1 MSGGLSCVRRG
12 SFKKSERIRLFPG
25 CAIAR
30 RVYLWYHCFIPAR
43 GAAGRAGERSPG
55 AGKRPGAGRTPAGKE
70 RGIAPMRDLKRDIAA
85 QLKQTIMTVYP
96 AAEGLPEDLSG
107 LLEVPPDPQ
116 MGDYAF
122 PCFKLS
128 RSLRKAPPVIA
139 QSLEAAFDAP
149 ETARAECAGGY
160 LNFFLNRGNFA
171 QSTLKA
177 VLDAKGRWGAGTE
190 GEGKTICLD
199 YSSINIAKRF
209 HIGHLS
215 TTVLGNSL
223 RKIFDFLGYKTV
235 SINHLGD
242 WGTQFGKMIAAYKH
256 WGDKETV
263 EKGGVDEMTRL
274 YVRFNQEAAENPA
287 LEAEGRAWFKK
298 IEDGDEEALTI
309 FKWFKDVT
317 LKDAMRVYD
326 ILGVRFDSYAGES
339 FYADKT
345 AAVVE
350 ELEQKGLLRDSE
362 GAKIVDLEEYGMPP
376 MLILKSDGA
385 TLYHT
390 RDLAAALYR
399 MNTYHFDQCLY
410 VVAYQQDLHFRQ
422 LFKVLELMG
431 YDWAATRMK
440 HVAFGMVSYE
450 GQALSTRKG
459 VMIYL
464 DELLTRAQEKA
475 LEIINEK
482 SPNLPDKEE
491 VARQVG
497 VGAVVYSTLQNGRI
511 KDIDFWWDRALNFD
525 GETGPYVQYTC
536 ARCGSVL
543 RRSGDLQN
551 AAPDYA
557 ALDNDEAQQLLLLLS
572 RFPEAVRDAANKY
585 EPYLINRAVT
595 DLAKAYNKFYYE
607 HRVLDESDPA
617 GTKARLE
624 LTQAVQEVIRTGL
637 SLLGIEAPERM

>member
-1 MSGGLSCVRRG
+1 MDM
-12 SFKKSERIRLFPG
+12 KQRI
-25 CAIAR
+25 A
-30 RVYLWYHCFIPAR
+30 
-43 GAAGRAGERSPG
+43 
-55 AGKRPGAGRTPAGKE
+55 
-70 RGIAPMRDLKRDIAA
+70 DL
-85 QLKQTIMTVYP
+85 
-96 AAEGLPEDLSG
+96 AAEMLKAAFPEAQGLPEDLAA
-107 LLEVPPDPQ
+107 LLEVPPDPA

-128 RSLRKAPPVIA
+128 RALRMGPPMIA
-139 QSLEAAFDAP
+139 QKLAGAVNRP
-149 ETARAECAGGY
+149 EIARVECVGGY
-160 LNFFLNRGNFA
+160 LNFFFNRENFA
-171 QSTLKA
+171 REMLGAIMAAPEKWGGSQE
-177 VLDAKGRWGAGTE
+177 GR
-190 GEGKTICLD
+190 GKTVCLD

-215 TTVLGNSL
+215 TTVIGNSL
-223 RKIFDFLGYKTV
+223 KRIYDFQGWKTV

-242 WGTQFGKMIAAYKH
+242 WGTQFGKMIAAYKR

-263 EKGGVDEMTRL
+263 EKGGVDEMTKL

-287 LEAEGRAWFKK
+287 LEDEGRAWFKK
-298 IEDGDEEALTI
+298 IEEGDKEALEI
-309 FKWFKDVT
+309 FHWFKDVT

-326 ILGVRFDSYAGES
+326 ILDVHFDSYAGES

-345 AAVVE
+345 GRVVQ
-350 ELEQKGLLRDSE
+350 ELEEKGLLQESD
-362 GAKIVDLEEYGMPP
+362 GARIVNLEEYGMPP
-376 MLILKSDGA
+376 CLILKSDGA

-399 MNTYHFDQCLY
+399 KETYHFDQCLY

-431 YDWAATRMK
+431 YDWAKDQCK

-475 LEIINEK
+475 LAIIKEK
-482 SPNLPDKEE
+482 SPNLENKEE

-497 VGAVVYSTLQNGRI
+497 VGAVVYATLQNNRI

-525 GETGPYVQYTC
+525 GETGPYVQYTY
-536 ARCGSVL
+536 ARCCSVL
-543 RRSGDLQN
+543 RKAPEIT

-557 ALDNDEAQQLLLLLS
+557 ALTDDEAQALLRLLS
-572 RFPEAVRDAANKY
+572 RFPEAVAEAAGRN
-585 EPYLINRAVT
+585 EPFLVTRAT
-595 DLAKAYNKFYYE
+595 TEIAKAYNKYYYE
-607 HRVLDESDPA
+607 HRILDDDPA
-617 GTKARLE
+617 GTAARLE
-624 LTQAVQEVIRTGL
+624 LTRACGQVIKTGL
-637 SLLGIEAPERM
+637 YLIGLSAPERM